1 MAYSVRLQIFE
12 GPLDLLLHLVKKNEV
27 DIYDIQISSITE
39 QYLDYI
45 GMMKEMN
52 LDIAGEFLMMAATLV
67 HLKSK
72 LLLPP
77 SEGPEDHEED
87 DDGITSRE
95 ELIRRLIE
103 YKRYKGAAEDISKR
117 LVAGRDVFF
126 RGSQEFL
133 ESVGED
139 AGLLNITVFELMDAF
154 RDILKRAPKER
165 VSVEPER
172 FKIADKINHIMERLK
187 GEKSAL
193 FISLFPKDAARAE
206 IIVTF
211 LAILELAKLLL
222 VKIFQ
227 TADGAIRLYIPEI
240 ANTEQDRGENG

>member
-1 MAYSVRLQIFE
+1 MTYSVRLQIFE

-39 QYLDYI
+39 QYLEYI
-45 GMMKEMN
+45 GVMKEMN

-77 SEGPEDHEED
+77 SEGPEESTED

-103 YKRYKGAAEDISKR
+103 YKRYKGAAEDIAKR

-139 AGLLNITVFELMDAF
+139 TGLLNITVFELMDAF
-154 RDILKRAPKER
+154 RDILKRAPRER

-172 FKIADKINHIMERLK
+172 YKIADKINYIMERLK
-187 GEKSAL
+187 GEKNAL
-193 FISLFPKDAARAE
+193 FISLFSKDAARAE

-222 VKIFQ
+222 IKIFQ